1 MYNLHYS
8 TESRDDLTKIKE
20 HISVEFDNPTAAT
33 RIIAHIVKRVR
44 GLKQFPE
51 MGALLS
57 SIVDIDSNYRYLV
70 CKNYLVFYRIDGNDI
85 YIIRAVPEIYN
96 TENYSEPSDNITV
109 IELDRILLSVKS

>member
-1 MYNLHYS
+1 M
-8 TESRDDLTKIKE
+8 
-20 HISVEFDNPTAAT
+20 EFDNPTAAT
-33 RIIAHIVKRVR
+33 RMVEYIAKRIR

-85 YIIRAVPEIYN
+85 YIVRVLYGGRDYISILFGG
-96 TENYSEPSDNITV
+96 SQQDNQ
-109 IELDRILLSVKS
+109 IELDSTYS

>member
-1 MYNLHYS
+1 M
-8 TESRDDLTKIKE
+8 
-20 HISVEFDNPTAAT
+20 EFDNPTAAT

-85 YIIRAVPEIYN
+85 YVIRVLHGRQDYI
-96 TENYSEPSDNITV
+96 S
-109 IELDRILLSVKS
+109 ILFNDLQQDETN